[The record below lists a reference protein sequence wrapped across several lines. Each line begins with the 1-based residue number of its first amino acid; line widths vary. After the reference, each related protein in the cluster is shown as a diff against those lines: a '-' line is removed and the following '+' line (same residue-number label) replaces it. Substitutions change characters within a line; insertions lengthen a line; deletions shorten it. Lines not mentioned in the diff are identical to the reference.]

1 MVSDLVSQVTSNW
14 WTFLVRAL
22 CAFGIAA
29 WAFTSPSTMET
40 GLVYLLAAYFIVSG
54 VIEIIAGVSF
64 AGADQW
70 WALILVGALQ
80 AFLGFYMLVTPGI
93 GPLTVAYL
101 VAIWAIAVGLLEFV
115 SAIRYRQILNNDF
128 WWGFL
133 GVLTI
138 ALGVYIIMNPGI
150 GLLGIVYAIGVY
162 GVLAGI
168 ALTVLAFRVKNAGTD
183 LKQRLS
189 TSS

>member
-1 MVSDLVSQVTSNW
+1 MASDLVSQLTSNW

-22 CAFGIAA
+22 FAFGIAA
-29 WAFTSPSTMET
+29 WAFSSPSSMAS
-40 GLVYLLAAYFIVSG
+40 GLVYLLAAYFIVNG
-54 VIEIIAGVSF
+54 VVEVIAGVSF
-64 AGADQW
+64 AGADRW
-70 WALILVGALQ
+70 FALILVGALQ
-80 AFLGFYMLVTPGI
+80 VFLGIYMLVTPGI
-93 GPLTVAYL
+93 GPLAVAYL
-101 VAIWAIAVGLLEFV
+101 VAIWAIAVGLLELV
-115 SAIRYRQILNNDF
+115 SAIRYRQYLNNDF

-138 ALGVYIIMNPGI
+138 AVGVYIIMNPGI

-168 ALTVLAFRVKNAGTD
+168 ALTVLAFRIKNAGSD

-189 TSS
+189 TT